1 MTTIMSKTKTS
12 STSRRDYR
20 IRVEGSLDPSW
31 SDRLGGLAIT
41 SSGQFG
47 VKTTTVLEGEL
58 ADQSA
63 LMGVL
68 NTLHDLHLPLEA
80 IENLSPDASEAV
92 HHESAR
98 RI

>member
-1 MTTIMSKTKTS
+1 MITIMSKTKTS
-12 STSRRDYR
+12 STSHRSYR

-58 ADQSA
+58 VDQSA

-80 IENLSPDASEAV
+80 IENLSPDAAEAA
-92 HHESAR
+92 HHESAH
-98 RI
+98 

>member
-1 MTTIMSKTKTS
+1 MTKTNAS
-12 STSRRDYR
+12 GASRGAYR

-41 SSGQFG
+41 TSGKFG

-68 NTLHDLHLPLEA
+68 NTLHELHLPLEA
-80 IENLSPDASEAV
+80 LENLSSNASE
-92 HHESAR
+92 EMPQEPAR
-98 RI
+98 